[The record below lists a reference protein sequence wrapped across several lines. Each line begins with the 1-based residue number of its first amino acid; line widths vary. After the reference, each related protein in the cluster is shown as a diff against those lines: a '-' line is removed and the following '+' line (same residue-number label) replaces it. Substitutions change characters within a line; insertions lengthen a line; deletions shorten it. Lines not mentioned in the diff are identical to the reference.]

1 MKVRRDLKKPQIFHG
16 DLLLWDFQRV
26 WADMVRTIENVKT
39 IGPTKK
45 IKFIYVFLSYSA
57 ISEHHIFEKSNN
69 TLFWGHIAH
78 REHSRKSFKHK
89 PSRPQHAFDL
99 K

>member
-1 MKVRRDLKKPQIFHG
+1 MGRYGEDDRKHQDN
-16 DLLLWDFQRV
+16 
-26 WADMVRTIENVKT
+26 RTHE
-39 IGPTKK
+39 KK

-89 PSRPQHAFDL
+89 PSRPQHAFGL